1 MAISLG
7 LHVIEEH
14 TPPSPLSSTST
25 SSADI
30 GRGSSYGHSSGRV
43 DSSVR
48 GHSSGGGREGGGGGG
63 EGRGES
69 GSGGFTCPEPELSI
83 LLKPIL
89 SIRQYITSLVDYV
102 SSGKRHYILLVT
114 HMHTYIYTVY
124 SVFY

>member
-69 GSGGFTCPEPELSI
+69 GSGGFTCPELSI

-102 SSGKRHYILLVT
+102 SSGKKHYTLLVT
-114 HMHTYIYTVY
+114 RMCTHIYSGV
-124 SVFY
+124 